1 MIKEMTNQINLIE
14 VALALLQD
22 EANGDIVAAKAKMDL
37 DHYSMTWMYR
47 TGETLFPSVQ
57 GEMLKGVMDEVYE
70 ITDRQYEIMNTAQDA
85 NVVFIEMIESY
96 PDLKT
101 KKEYRT
107 PITLVLEFNDE
118 GKVVR
123 GRHYCDP
130 QISHEYLERDIIHN
144 AIGRKPILVIKSK

>member
-1 MIKEMTNQINLIE
+1 MDNPIKVIE
-14 VALALLQD
+14 IALALLQD

-37 DHYSMTWMYR
+37 DNYSMTWMYR
-47 TGETLFPSVQ
+47 SRETLFPSIQ
-57 GEMLKGVMDEVYE
+57 GEMLKEVMDEVYE
-70 ITDRQYEIMNTAQDA
+70 ITDRQYEIMNTAQEG
-85 NVVFIEMIESY
+85 NTVFIEMIESY

-101 KKEYRT
+101 NKEYRT

-130 QISHEYLERDIIHN
+130 QISHEYLERGIIHS
-144 AIGRKPILVIKSK
+144 AIGREPILIIKSRCTI